1 MYLID
6 SDILIDHLRQ
16 KTSIVSS
23 LSQISTDL
31 NLFHLS
37 TLSEMEI
44 WSGQSTK
51 DLSIQKQITRLL
63 STFHKISPDS
73 KICQLAGELRR
84 DLNLTPVDAII
95 AATAVVNNF
104 ILLTR
109 NIKHYQSVKKIK
121 IKRV

>member
-109 NIKHYQSVKKIK
+109 NIKHYQSVNKIK

>member
-121 IKRV
+121 IRRV